1 MDTDQIVDLK
11 SGINSKLLFK
21 EETHQIIGCAFEV
34 LNELGHGLHEKAY
47 ENALVVEFKI
57 RNVFH
62 CQQKRFPVV
71 YKGVQV
77 SEYVPDLT
85 AFNSIIIDTKVIDQ
99 ITDHDRGKMINYL
112 TISKLRVGLILNFKH
127 PKLQWERIVL

>member
-1 MDTDQIVDLK
+1 MNMDRIVDLK
-11 SGINSKLLFK
+11 SGTNSKLVLK

-34 LNELGHGLHEKAY
+34 LNELGHGLHEKPY
-47 ENALVVEFKI
+47 ENALIVEFNLHGI
-57 RNVFH
+57 PYS
-62 CQQKRFPVV
+62 QQKRFPVI
-71 YKGVQV
+71 YKGIQV

-85 AFNSIIIDTKVIDQ
+85 AFDSIIIDTKVIDQ

-112 TISKLRVGLILNFKH
+112 TISKMRVGLILNFKH